1 MKKGEKQDFIDLNNL
16 KPWNSNE
23 FPVKIN
29 NIRCN
34 QDNSLFNIATS
45 KGYKIF
51 SAKSLKQVHEMTEKV
66 RDLGDLQIVMTY
78 YCTSLVFFLP
88 TINNENYTTKELIL
102 FDDYQQK
109 VISSFKSKHENI
121 MNFYVGKYAVC
132 IILEKQILIIELM
145 TFKIIY
151 IISNIYSD
159 EKLSSFNAYGFIAY
173 IHKNEKYNIYI
184 KLLNAQNNKIV
195 SIRNKILKP
204 NFEHIQSLHLS
215 PSGQFIALSSLFGNK
230 IHVYYVENLILK
242 ECFYLGDEINNISRI
257 SFPSCGENFLFVQF
271 NKKKLKLFELS
282 NITEGQFK
290 CKCYNYKNEEMLKEV
305 IKKKEKENGLFNYF
319 KNLYYNYNNPSIEEK
334 KIDLGFI
341 CIEVKEGI
349 LFSDFNDNKS
359 VNKNIDLYN
368 KEIVI
373 INGKGFYY
381 KYSFNRDRNK
391 IDDFNEDEDEFKLIN
406 SVQWI

>member
-242 ECFYLGDEINNISRI
+242 ECFYLGDEINNINRI

-271 NKKKLKLFELS
+271 NKKKLKLFEFS

-391 IDDFNEDEDEFKLIN
+391 IDGFNEDEDEFKLIN

>member
-121 MNFYVGKYAVC
+121 MNFYVGKYAVS
-132 IILEKQILIIELM
+132 L
-145 TFKIIY
+145 Y
-151 IISNIYSD
+151 
-159 EKLSSFNAYGFIAY
+159 FN
-173 IHKNEKYNIYI
+173 
-184 KLLNAQNNKIV
+184 
-195 SIRNKILKP
+195 S
-204 NFEHIQSLHLS
+204 
-215 PSGQFIALSSLFGNK
+215 
-230 IHVYYVENLILK
+230 
-242 ECFYLGDEINNISRI
+242 
-257 SFPSCGENFLFVQF
+257 
-271 NKKKLKLFELS
+271 
-282 NITEGQFK
+282 
-290 CKCYNYKNEEMLKEV
+290 
-305 IKKKEKENGLFNYF
+305 
-319 KNLYYNYNNPSIEEK
+319 
-334 KIDLGFI
+334 
-341 CIEVKEGI
+341 
-349 LFSDFNDNKS
+349 
-359 VNKNIDLYN
+359 
-368 KEIVI
+368 EIVVCQI
-373 INGKGFYY
+373 Y
-381 KYSFNRDRNK
+381 
-391 IDDFNEDEDEFKLIN
+391 E
-406 SVQWI
+406 